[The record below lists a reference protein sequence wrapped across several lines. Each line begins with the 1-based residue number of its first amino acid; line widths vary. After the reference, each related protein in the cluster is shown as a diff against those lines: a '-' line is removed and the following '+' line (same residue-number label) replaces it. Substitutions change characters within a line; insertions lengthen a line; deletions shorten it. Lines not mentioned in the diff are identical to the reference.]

1 MSQRRS
7 SFTPTGPAKNAFVVL
22 RESSRM
28 RRPNFD
34 PRIDRMLEYVDLMP
48 SFRRG
53 VAGVVCAV
61 GMLSAACAARTPQT
75 VTQASP
81 QVAPDPSPAPLQLP
95 DRDPIQDLI
104 ALSEQHFQSGE
115 RELREGHL
123 SAARASFDRAVDVIL
138 ESPGGA
144 RSDPQLSAHF
154 DRLIERIS
162 GHELTALAQADG
174 FAEKAPEPASIDDLL
189 SIPTFEV
196 PAPSPETE
204 RAVANDLQSFTHDI
218 DIPQNS
224 RVLAYVELFT
234 GRLKGY
240 LEEGLSRGARYLPM
254 IQDVFRAEG
263 LPLDLAYVP
272 LIESAFK
279 PNALS
284 RAKAKG
290 MWQFM
295 RGTALENGLRHDWY
309 IDERADPEK
318 ATRAAA
324 KYLKTL
330 YSMFGDWHLALAS
343 YNGGPGRVQRAMK
356 RSGRD
361 DFWKLSATSRY
372 LPRETRDYVPL
383 ILAAIVI
390 ARNPLQYEMEV
401 EPIEAPLFETVTV
414 TGAVDIRRIAEWA
427 SAPVQDIQDL
437 NPELRRWTT
446 PVKASEYEL
455 KVPMGTASLINT
467 RLTEQGID
475 DLAPLSHYTVKKDE
489 TLLSISKKLRV
500 SRSDLAEANYLSTK
514 SRLQTGQQLI
524 IPRAPTL
531 LAARTETPSS
541 QTPDAVLATTD
552 VAARPAADQPA
563 VAAKPASDEAPT
575 KSTTAKRAAGETPT
589 KSTTT
594 HRVARGET
602 LFSIAKR
609 YGTTVALI
617 KELNSLRS
625 NVIHVGQRLVIESLS
640 TLATN

>member
-1 MSQRRS
+1 
-7 SFTPTGPAKNAFVVL
+7 
-22 RESSRM
+22 
-28 RRPNFD
+28 
-34 PRIDRMLEYVDLMP
+34 
-48 SFRRG
+48 
-53 VAGVVCAV
+53 
-61 GMLSAACAARTPQT
+61 MLSAACAARTPQT
-75 VTQASP
+75 VTQAPP
-81 QVAPDPSPAPLQLP
+81 QVAAPLPSPAPLPQP
-95 DRDPIQDLI
+95 ERDPIQDLI
-104 ALSEQHFQSGE
+104 ALSEQHFQTGE

-123 SAARASFDRAVDVIL
+123 SAARTSFDRAVDVIL

-144 RSDPQLSAHF
+144 RSNPQLSAHF

-204 RAVANDLQSFTHDI
+204 RAVAQDLQAVTHDI
-218 DIPQNS
+218 DIPLNS

-330 YSMFGDWHLALAS
+330 HSMFGDWHLALAS

-390 ARNPLQYEMEV
+390 ARNPMQYEMEV

-414 TGAVDIRRIAEWA
+414 SGAVDIRRIAEWA
-427 SAPVQDIQDL
+427 NAPVQDIQDL

-446 PVKASEYEL
+446 PVRASEYEL

-467 RLTEQGID
+467 RLTEPGID
-475 DLAPLSHYTVKKDE
+475 DLAPLSHYTVKKGE

-500 SRSDLAEANYLSTK
+500 SRSDLTEANYLSSK

-541 QTPDAVLATTD
+541 QTPDAVLADTP
-552 VAARPAADQPA
+552 VAARPTADEPATNA
-563 VAAKPASDEAPT
+563 VATRRPAQA
-575 KSTTAKRAAGETPT
+575 PT

-625 NVIHVGQRLVIESLS
+625 NVIRVGQRLVIESLS

>member
-1 MSQRRS
+1 
-7 SFTPTGPAKNAFVVL
+7 
-22 RESSRM
+22 
-28 RRPNFD
+28 
-34 PRIDRMLEYVDLMP
+34 MLEYPNPMP

-53 VAGVVCAV
+53 AAGVVCVV
-61 GMLSAACAARTPQT
+61 GLLSSACAGRTPQPIS
-75 VTQASP
+75 VQSP
-81 QVAPDPSPAPLQLP
+81 PVAITEPTPVPTPQPQPDPVQE
-95 DRDPIQDLI
+95 LI
-104 ALSEQHFQSGE
+104 AVSEKHFQSGE
-115 RELREGHL
+115 QELRNGHL
-123 SAARASFDRAVDVIL
+123 EAARASFDRAVDVLL

-144 RSDPQLSAHF
+144 RSTPELSAHF

-174 FAEKAPEPASIDDLL
+174 FVEKTPEPASIDELL
-189 SIPTFEV
+189 SIATFER
-196 PAPSPETE
+196 PTPTPETKK
-204 RAVANDLQSFTHDI
+204 AVADDLEVVVHDI
-218 DIPQNS
+218 EIPQNS

-234 GRLKGY
+234 GRLRSY
-240 LEEGLSRGARYLPM
+240 LEDGLSRGAQYLPM
-254 IQDVFRAEG
+254 IQEVFRAEG

-279 PNALS
+279 PNAVS

-295 RGTALENGLRHDWY
+295 SGTALENGLKHDWY

-330 YSMFGDWHLALAS
+330 YAMFDDWHLALAS
-343 YNGGPGRVQRAMK
+343 YNGGPGRVQRAIK
-356 RSGRD
+356 RSGRT

-390 ARNPLQYEMEV
+390 ARNPAQYEMDV
-401 EPIEAPLFETVTV
+401 APLAAPLFETVTLS
-414 TGAVDIRRIAEWA
+414 GAVDIRRLAEWA
-427 SAPVQDIQDL
+427 GAPVQEIQDL

-446 PVKASEYEL
+446 PIRATEYEL
-455 KVPMGTASLINT
+455 KVPMGAAGVINA
-467 RLTEQGID
+467 RLTEQGQD
-475 DLAPLSHYTVKKDE
+475 DLAPLSHYSVKKGE
-489 TLLSISKKLRV
+489 TLAAIAKKLRV
-500 SRSDLAEANYLSTK
+500 SRSDLAEANYLSSK
-514 SRLQTGQQLI
+514 ARLRTGQQLI

-531 LAARTETPSS
+531 LAARTE
-541 QTPDAVLATTD
+541 
-552 VAARPAADQPA
+552 PAASQPVEA
-563 VAAKPASDEAPT
+563 TLASRSPEASSAEDAPV
-575 KSTTAKRAAGETPT
+575 R
-589 KSTTT
+589 STTT

-617 KELNSLRS
+617 KELNDLRG
-625 NVIHVGQRLVIESLS
+625 NVIRVGQRLVIETLS